1 MVLKP
6 IYKITANGLD
16 LDLQRQ
22 LVSLHITDES
32 GVKSDSCEIVLDD
45 RDSTIAVP
53 QTGTNLSV
61 FLGYEDT
68 GLTLMV
74 TYIVNEVGISG
85 APNRVSIKAH
95 AADLQS
101 SLKEK
106 ISGSFAGQTVG
117 KLVESIAGKHGLV
130 PKIAGDLAGVVIDH
144 IDQTNESDMHFL
156 TRLAS
161 KYGAIA
167 KPANGML
174 VFALKGLA
182 KSVTGMS
189 LGTTTID
196 VGEVSSWSYTE
207 SKRDDY
213 GKVRAEVVNF
223 DSGEI
228 IENVIGEGVAYAVS
242 GTFSDKNLATTIAN
256 TVLRGLNRNHQKIQI
271 STVGNTNLI
280 AESKIV
286 LTGFKPG
293 VPAIWTITKAEHT
306 LDSGGFHT
314 QIEGEVY
321 AERWQV

>member
-1 MVLKP
+1 MGLKP
-6 IYKITANGLD
+6 IYKITANGVN
-16 LDLQRQ
+16 LDLQR
-22 LVSLHITDES
+22 LLISLHVTDES

-53 QTGTNLSV
+53 QTGANLSV
-61 FLGYEDT
+61 SLGYEDT
-68 GLTLMV
+68 GLTLMG

-85 APNRVSIKAH
+85 VPNRVSIKAH

-106 ISGSFAGQTVG
+106 ISGSFVGQTIG
-117 KLVESIAGKHGLV
+117 NLVESIAGKHGLV

-182 KSVTGMS
+182 KSVTGMF

-196 VGEVSSWSYTE
+196 IGEVVSWNYTE

-213 GKVRAEVVNF
+213 GKVRTETVDF

-228 IENVIGEGVAYAVS
+228 IENVIGEGVAYAIS
-242 GTFSDKNLATTIAN
+242 GAFTSENIATIVAN
-256 TVLRGLNRNHQKIQI
+256 TLARSLRSGHQKIQI
-271 STVGNTNLI
+271 STIGNTNLI
-280 AESKIV
+280 AESKII

-293 VPAIWTITKAEHT
+293 IPAIWTITKAEHT

-314 QIEGEVY
+314 QVEGEIY
-321 AERWQV
+321 AG